1 MSLIKDKILIKNSKK
16 IINRDKWNR
25 KVLHLSIKMKDL
37 PEAERPY
44 EKLELY
50 GEKNLTNAELLAI
63 IIKTGTKEETS
74 VQVAQHILKL
84 NKSNSDTLEFLGDI
98 GIQEFMKIKGIRKS
112 KSNTTKSSMRIGSK
126 NDKANKL

>member
-1 MSLIKDKILIKNSKK
+1 M
-16 IINRDKWNR
+16 
-25 KVLHLSIKMKDL
+25 LHLSIKMKDL

>member
-1 MSLIKDKILIKNSKK
+1 M
-16 IINRDKWNR
+16 
-25 KVLHLSIKMKDL
+25 LHLSLKIKDL

-74 VQVAQHILKL
+74 VQVAQHLLNL
-84 NKSNSDTLEFLGDI
+84 NKTNDDTLNFLGDLSL
-98 GIQEFMKIKGIRKS
+98 QDFMKIKGIRKG
-112 KSNTTKSSMRIGSK
+112 KSNSIKSYM
-126 NDKANKL
+126 

>member
-112 KSNTTKSSMRIGSK
+112 KSNTTKGTLRISSK
-126 NDKANKL
+126 NDKASKL